1 MSIICIYLDGVVI
14 EAGMADILERVSKA
28 TEAELN
34 TYLKEYTTH
43 RLARFLAQA
52 DNELALALDDVY
64 PGILQAL
71 RNPSKRKQIYTDAVK
86 ALLSVNRMAGRTGVG
101 SGIGYGRAP
110 SKADELYARFFER
123 IRDEDPYTLSEF
135 HKLLHHFRHAQSQAK
150 EAAEGRKAT
159 PESKIQAGTIR
170 LHLNDMYSSAV
181 ERSMEMIE
189 RLEYEAKT
197 GSRRQPEVLVL
208 PGGGAR
214 LFSVTG
220 VRQALDD
227 AGVLKGIK
235 RVAGT
240 SAGALIGLPIALGYD
255 QKDLNDIV
263 YNSRFAQFY
272 AESTK
277 KFKVVTKIVE
287 STSKKPL
294 EKYPWHEGDLLNKF
308 SKEYFLPELAKWSG
322 ILAKQWTIWPE
333 DRLQE
338 ELKRLEHVNAP
349 GMKHSLKEI
358 FELSLERFR
367 KDQIKRGL
375 SPSAL
380 QFEGLLGRS
389 LYFQGAL
396 TCIRVNRSDKVFD
409 SDSIEDFFGDIIQER
424 LKIVLDAHFDRL
436 NPPIK
441 TLEDRRNITFTQL
454 KALGEMDER
463 YGFKEF
469 GVAIA
474 DSYMPVTFSN
484 IKRRFERGQEMK
496 GVREPDPGTGDYDAG
511 GDFKPIF
518 VRASSQHHSYIDMP
532 IKKAVRISMNL
543 PLIYSPI
550 KVGEIKR
557 AVDGGVC
564 SNFSH
569 KLFSDEYETQEQVR
583 ENTIGIMTS
592 ALEDDI
598 EREALQDLARN
609 GSKPLTISMPGE
621 KLSFIQKVANVAN
634 VVLHPGKALKEAAGS
649 VMGEIAS
656 YSVRRLMR
664 ANAMPSMETL
674 NGVAMVN
681 TGFVNTGDF
690 HATKEQKQGLHQAG
704 VTAVLNLLRWD
715 ADKHLRFSMGRLI
728 SFASIEAKLRQER
741 GLRPSIVLPK
751 EALWDAETLTETL
764 MGGSNRFNLATVLL
778 GKAKLLTA
786 LPDESLM
793 TKMPP
798 VPEYEA

>member
-1 MSIICIYLDGVVI
+1 
-14 EAGMADILERVSKA
+14 MADILERVSKA

-43 RLARFLAQA
+43 RLARFLAQS

-64 PGILQAL
+64 PGTLQAL
-71 RNPSKRKQIYTDAVK
+71 KNPSKRKEIYTEAVK
-86 ALLSVNRMAGRTGVG
+86 ALLSVNRMPGWSGIG
-101 SGIGYGRAP
+101 SGVGYGRAP

-135 HKLLHHFRHAQSQAK
+135 HKLLHHFRHAQNQAK
-150 EAAEGRKAT
+150 DAAQGSKAT
-159 PESKIQAGTIR
+159 PESKAKAETIF
-170 LHLNDMYSSAV
+170 LHLDDMYNSAV

-189 RLEYEAKT
+189 RLEYEAMT

-255 QKDLNDIV
+255 QKDINDIV

-277 KFKVVTKIVE
+277 KFKVVTKVVE

-294 EKYPWHEGDLLNKF
+294 EKFPWHEGDLLNKF
-308 SKEYFLPELAKWSG
+308 SKDYFLPELAKWSG
-322 ILAKQWTIWPE
+322 ILSKQWTIWPE

-338 ELKRLEHVNAP
+338 ELKRLEHINSP

-367 KDQIKRGL
+367 KDQAKQGL
-375 SPSAL
+375 SSASL

-389 LYFQGAL
+389 QYFQGAL

-424 LKIVLDAHFDRL
+424 LKIVLDAHFDL
-436 NPPIK
+436 LDPPIK

-454 KALGEMDER
+454 KALSEMDDR

-474 DSYMPVTFSN
+474 DSYMPVSLSN
-484 IKRRFERGQEMK
+484 IKRRLERDQEMR
-496 GVREPDPGTGDYDAG
+496 GVREPDPGTGDYDSG

-518 VRASSQHHSYIDMP
+518 VRASSQHHSYTDMP

-543 PLIYSPI
+543 PFIYSPI
-550 KVGEIKR
+550 KVGQIR
-557 AVDGGVC
+557 RGYDGGVTC
-564 SNFSH
+564 NFGH
-569 KLFSDEYETQEQVR
+569 KIFSDEYSSQEQVR

-609 GSKPLTISMPGE
+609 GSKPLAISLPGD
-621 KLSFIQKVANVAN
+621 KLSFIQKVGKIADK
-634 VVLHPGKALKEAAGS
+634 VLHPGKTMKEAAGA
-649 VMGEIAS
+649 VIGEVAS

-674 NGVAMVN
+674 NNVAFVN
-681 TGFVNTGDF
+681 TSWVNTGDF

-704 VTAVLNLLRWD
+704 VTAVLNLLKWD

-741 GLRPSIVLPK
+741 GLKPSIVLSQ
-751 EALWDAETLTETL
+751 EALWDAETLTSTL

-786 LPDESLM
+786 LPEENLVNR
-793 TKMPP
+793 MPA